1 MVGFIVAKNN
11 DTHENDSNHCCP
23 SSSKIIEILQNLFQM
38 VEEEVP
44 LDTAWKEFDLSKN
57 IEYWIHPDQEKY
69 LSMNIKMVNLANWR
83 LLRIVELLI
92 KLSAPYIL

>member
-1 MVGFIVAKNN
+1 
-11 DTHENDSNHCCP
+11 
-23 SSSKIIEILQNLFQM
+23 M

-44 LDTAWKEFDLSKN
+44 LDTAWKEFDLFKN
-57 IEYWIHPDQEKY
+57 IDYWIHPNQEKY

>member
-11 DTHENDSNHCCP
+11 DTHENDSNYCCL

-44 LDTAWKEFDLSKN
+44 LDTAWKESDLSKN

-83 LLRIVELLI
+83 LLQIVELLI